1 MSQARPQGDA
11 LMSANNGTH
20 MPHAESLLVHFRR
33 IEQLKKAAVNMPTI
47 FLNAAQLSDLELLLT
62 RALFPLQGY
71 MCRQDYQSVLE
82 NMRLTDGVFWPLPL
96 VLDVP
101 RELGETLEQGMQVSL
116 CDPEG
121 FMLAVLTLQDV
132 WEPDIQNE
140 LRAVFDSSDPLR
152 HPCASEGLSRQGRLY
167 LGGPVEGVH
176 LPQHY
181 DFTHLRRSPSWLHR
195 EFSERGWGTI
205 MGFQHETP
213 LHCMHREMLLATAVE
228 AGAKLL
234 VSPLIGPTFAT
245 DVSHFTLVRC
255 FEHFMN
261 HLPRNAGI
269 LHLTPMRSYGAGP
282 RGAMMQAL
290 INRNYGCS
298 HFMVHAHHD
307 DPCGP
312 QAPFYP
318 AHAALE
324 ALEKHAQDLDI
335 VPEPVRPRVYAPD
348 FSMFV
353 LPEEL
358 KEGVEGVD
366 ISHSELCTLL
376 EEGGE
381 VPAWFSYPE
390 IIQELCRA
398 TPPRSQQGFTL
409 FLTGLSG
416 AGKSTLAKV
425 LYVKLL
431 ELQDRPVTLLD
442 GDIVRRNLSSELTF
456 SKEHRQLNVRRIGF
470 VASEI
475 TKNRG
480 IAICAPIAPYESS
493 RREARA
499 LVAKYGGFVEIHM
512 STPLVVCEQRDRK
525 GLYAKARAGVIK
537 GVTGV
542 DDPYEPPQQPEL
554 TIDTTDVP
562 PNEGAAMILE
572 HLQQQGYL
580 ARP

>member
-1 MSQARPQGDA
+1 MTMKEAP
-11 LMSANNGTH
+11 MSANNAVH

-33 IEQLKKAAVNMPTI
+33 IEQLKKASVTMPSV
-47 FLNAAQLSDLELLLT
+47 FLNAAQLSDLELLLN

-71 MCRQDYQSVLE
+71 MCRQDYQNVLE
-82 NMRLTDGVFWPLPL
+82 DMRLADGAFWPLPL
-96 VLDVP
+96 VMAVP
-101 RELGETLEQGMQVSL
+101 RELGMTLEAGMQVSL

-121 FMLAVLTLQDV
+121 FMLAVLMLEDV
-132 WEPDIQNE
+132 WEPDIASE
-140 LRAVFDSSDPLR
+140 ARAVFGSNAPLN
-152 HPCASEGLSRQGRLY
+152 HPCAAGMLSRQGCLY
-167 LGGPVEGVH
+167 LGGAVEGVH
-176 LPQHY
+176 MPQHY

-195 EFSERGWGTI
+195 EFSERGWGRI
-205 MGFQHETP
+205 MGFQHTTP
-213 LHCMHREMLLATAVE
+213 LHCMHREMLLSTAVE

-234 VSPLIGPTFAT
+234 VSPLVGPTLAT

-261 HLPRNAGI
+261 HLPRNAGV
-269 LHLTPMRSYGAGP
+269 LHVTPMRPYGAGP
-282 RGAMMQAL
+282 RGALMQAL

-312 QAPFYP
+312 DAPFYP

-324 ALEKHAQDLDI
+324 ALETHAQDLDI

-358 KEGVEGVD
+358 KEGVKGVD
-366 ISHSELCTLL
+366 ISHSELCALL
-376 EEGGE
+376 DEGGD

-390 IIQELCRA
+390 VIQELCRA
-398 TPPRSQQGFTL
+398 TPPRWQQGLTL

-456 SKEHRQLNVRRIGF
+456 TKGHRHLNVRRIGF

-480 IAICAPIAPYESS
+480 IAICAPIAPYEKS
-493 RREARA
+493 RREARE
-499 LVAKYGGFVEIHM
+499 LVATYGGFVEIFM
-512 STPLVVCEQRDRK
+512 STPLAVCEQRDRK
-525 GLYAKARAGVIK
+525 GLYAKGRAGIIK

-542 DDPYEPPQQPEL
+542 DDPYESPQQPEL
-554 TIDTTDVP
+554 NIDTTDITP
-562 PNEGAAMILE
+562 SEGAEIILE
-572 HLQQQGYL
+572 HLRKQGYL
-580 ARP
+580 INM